1 MSAVR
6 IARGARLRRG
16 VPAVVAGLVT
26 VAALAAGSPAQAS
39 AAAVTH
45 AAAARAAAS
54 GGTWGKAEEIP
65 GIAALNKGG
74 EAALTSVSCAS
85 AGNCSAGG
93 YYQDSHYDFQA
104 FVVDET
110 DGTWGK
116 AEEVPGTA
124 ALNQGGPGY
133 PDAHVNSVSCD
144 SAGNCSAGGYYTD
157 DNGDRQAFVAS
168 EMDGTWGTAEEVPGT
183 AALDQ
188 GDDAQTISLSCA
200 SAGNCSAG
208 GYYTDGSRNQQVFVV
223 SETDGTW
230 GTAEEVPGTAALNQ
244 GGGALIT
251 SVSCASAG
259 NCSGGGSYTDGSGHA
274 QAFVVTE
281 KGGTWG
287 KAEEVPGTA
296 ALNKGGSEGPA
307 DAQVSSMSCS
317 SASHC
322 SAGGYYT
329 DGSGHAQAFIV
340 GET

>member
-1 MSAVR
+1 MEVSDECCADR
-6 IARGARLRRG
+6 RRSRLRRG

-26 VAALAAGSPAQAS
+26 VAGLAAGSPAQAS

-45 AAAARAAAS
+45 ATAARAAAS

-93 YYQDSHYDFQA
+93 YYTDS
-104 FVVDET
+104 
-110 DGTWGK
+110 
-116 AEEVPGTA
+116 
-124 ALNQGGPGY
+124 N
-133 PDAHVNSVSCD
+133 
-144 SAGNCSAGGYYTD
+144 GNE
-157 DNGDRQAFVAS
+157 QAFVA
-168 EMDGTWGTAEEVPGT
+168 G
-183 AALDQ
+183 
-188 GDDAQTISLSCA
+188 
-200 SAGNCSAG
+200 
-208 GYYTDGSRNQQVFVV
+208 
-223 SETDGTW
+223 ET
-230 GTAEEVPGTAALNQ
+230 N
-244 GGGALIT
+244 
-251 SVSCASAG
+251 
-259 NCSGGGSYTDGSGHA
+259 
-274 QAFVVTE
+274 
-281 KGGTWG
+281 GTWG

>member
-1 MSAVR
+1 MNDQRQPGASGVFWEPGLGVLTVEPFGCGCERLTAGCCRAMRGWRYPMIAVR

-39 AAAVTH
+39 AAAV
-45 AAAARAAAS
+45 ARAAAS

-85 AGNCSAGG
+85 AGNCSAGR

-104 FVVDET
+104 VVVDET
-110 DGTWGK
+110 YGTWGK
-116 AEEVPGTA
+116 PEEVPGTA

-133 PDAHVNSVSCD
+133 PDAHVNSVSCG

-168 EMDGTWGTAEEVPGT
+168 ETDGTWGTAEEVPGT

-200 SAGNCSAG
+200 SAGNC
-208 GYYTDGSRNQQVFVV
+208 
-223 SETDGTW
+223 
-230 GTAEEVPGTAALNQ
+230 
-244 GGGALIT
+244 
-251 SVSCASAG
+251 
-259 NCSGGGSYTDGSGHA
+259 
-274 QAFVVTE
+274 
-281 KGGTWG
+281 
-287 KAEEVPGTA
+287 
-296 ALNKGGSEGPA
+296 
-307 DAQVSSMSCS
+307 
-317 SASHC
+317 
-322 SAGGYYT
+322 
-329 DGSGHAQAFIV
+329 
-340 GET
+340 